1 LTRELREEKGELMR
15 RYLNW
20 IIFGVVL
27 TLPLMGCAV
36 VVGERT
42 IGVDSGKFIYTDGAL
57 YGNYYYPMDVVWKAC
72 QRTLFD
78 LKATD
83 TTYTKKIAQG
93 TMEGTASDEKI
104 RISVEYVSRNE
115 TQVAVRT
122 GMAGSTLASKLI
134 HDRIREDLLK
144 ESSSPSESMEKP
156 PVKDELPA
164 GTKEPVK
171 SQDLGQ

>member
-1 LTRELREEKGELMR
+1 MR

-20 IIFGVVL
+20 TIIGCVL
-27 TLPLMGCAV
+27 ALSLAGCAV
-36 VVGERT
+36 VVGDRT
-42 IGVDSGKFIYTDGAL
+42 LGVDSGKFIYTDGAL

-83 TTYTKKIAQG
+83 ATYTKKIAQS
-93 TMEGTASDEKI
+93 TMEGTVSDEKI
-104 RISVEYVSRNE
+104 RITVEYVTKNE

-134 HDRIREDLLK
+134 HDRIRENLLK

-156 PVKDELPA
+156 PTKDEPPA

-171 SQDLGQ
+171 SQDLGE

>member
-1 LTRELREEKGELMR
+1 MLALSLT
-15 RYLNW
+15 
-20 IIFGVVL
+20 
-27 TLPLMGCAV
+27 GCAV
-36 VVGERT
+36 VVGDRT
-42 IGVDSGKFIYTDGAL
+42 LGVDSGKFIYTDGTL
-57 YGNYYYPMDVVWKAC
+57 YGNYYFPMDVVWKAC

-83 TTYTKKIAQG
+83 ATYTKKIAQS
-93 TMEGTASDEKI
+93 TMEGTVSDEKI
-104 RISVEYVSRNE
+104 RITVEYVTKNE

-134 HDRIREDLLK
+134 HDRIRENLLK

-156 PVKDELPA
+156 PTKDEPPA

-171 SQDLGQ
+171 SQDLGE

>member
-1 LTRELREEKGELMR
+1 MR
-15 RYLNW
+15 SYLNW
-20 IIFGVVL
+20 IIIGCVL
-27 TLPLMGCAV
+27 VLSLAGCAV
-36 VVGERT
+36 IVGERT
-42 IGVDSGKFIYTDGAL
+42 LGVDSGKFIYTDGAL
-57 YGNYYYPMDVVWKAC
+57 YGNYYFPMDVVWKAC

-83 TTYTKKIAQG
+83 ATYTKKIAQS
-93 TMEGTASDEKI
+93 TMEGMVSDEKV
-104 RISVEYVSRNE
+104 RITVEYVSKNE

-134 HDRIREDLLK
+134 HDRIRENLLK
-144 ESSSPSESMEKP
+144 ESVSPSESMEKTP
-156 PVKDELPA
+156 TKDEPPA

>member
-1 LTRELREEKGELMR
+1 MR

-20 IIFGVVL
+20 TIIGCVL
-27 TLPLMGCAV
+27 ALSLAGCAV
-36 VVGERT
+36 VVGDRT
-42 IGVDSGKFIYTDGAL
+42 LGVDSGKFIYTDGAL

-83 TTYTKKIAQG
+83 ATYTKKISQA
-93 TMEGTASDEKI
+93 TMEGMASDEKI
-104 RISVEYVSRNE
+104 RITVEYVSKNE

-134 HDRIREDLLK
+134 HDRIRENLLK
-144 ESSSPSESMEKP
+144 DSSPPSESTEKP
-156 PVKDELPA
+156 PVKDESPA
-164 GTKEPVK
+164 KDEPPAEAKEPVK
-171 SQDLGQ
+171 SQDLGK

>member
-1 LTRELREEKGELMR
+1 MR

-20 IIFGVVL
+20 TIIGCVL
-27 TLPLMGCAV
+27 ALSLAGCAV
-36 VVGERT
+36 VVGDRT
-42 IGVDSGKFIYTDGAL
+42 LGVDSGKFIYTDGAL

-83 TTYTKKIAQG
+83 ATYTKKISQA
-93 TMEGTASDEKI
+93 TMEGMASDEKI
-104 RISVEYVSRNE
+104 RITVEYVSKNE

-134 HDRIREDLLK
+134 HDRIRENLLK
-144 ESSSPSESMEKP
+144 DSSPPSESTEKP
-156 PVKDELPA
+156 PVKDEPPA
-164 GTKEPVK
+164 EAKEPVK
-171 SQDLGQ
+171 SQDLGK

>member
-1 LTRELREEKGELMR
+1 MK
-15 RYLNW
+15 RYLNRT
-20 IIFGVVL
+20 IIGCLLALSL
-27 TLPLMGCAV
+27 TGCAV

-42 IGVDSGKFIYTDGAL
+42 LGIDSGKFIYTDGAL
-57 YGNYYYPMDVVWKAC
+57 YGNYYFPMDVVWKAC

-83 TTYTKKIAQG
+83 ATYTKKIAQG

-104 RISVEYVSRNE
+104 RITVEYVAKNE

-134 HDRIREDLLK
+134 HDRIRENLLK

-156 PVKDELPA
+156 PIKDEPAA
-164 GTKEPVK
+164 GTKEPVE
-171 SQDLGQ
+171 SQDLSQ

>member
-1 LTRELREEKGELMR
+1 MR

-20 IIFGVVL
+20 TIIGCVL
-27 TLPLMGCAV
+27 ALSLAGCAV
-36 VVGERT
+36 VVGDRT
-42 IGVDSGKFIYTDGAL
+42 LGVDSGKFIYTDGAL

-83 TTYTKKIAQG
+83 ATYTKKISQA
-93 TMEGTASDEKI
+93 TMEGMASDEKI
-104 RISVEYVSRNE
+104 RITVEYVSKNE

-134 HDRIREDLLK
+134 HDRIRENLLK
-144 ESSSPSESMEKP
+144 DSSPPSESTEKP
-156 PVKDELPA
+156 SPVKDEPPA
-164 GTKEPVK
+164 EAKEPVK
-171 SQDLGQ
+171 SQDLGK

>member
-1 LTRELREEKGELMR
+1 MR

-20 IIFGVVL
+20 TIIGCVL
-27 TLPLMGCAV
+27 ALSLAGCAV
-36 VVGERT
+36 VVGDRT
-42 IGVDSGKFIYTDGAL
+42 LGVDSGKFIYTDGAL

-83 TTYTKKIAQG
+83 ATYTKKISQY
-93 TMEGTASDEKI
+93 TMEGMASDEKI
-104 RISVEYVSRNE
+104 RITVEYVSKNE

-134 HDRIREDLLK
+134 HDRIRENLLK

>member
-1 LTRELREEKGELMR
+1 MR

-20 IIFGVVL
+20 TIIGCMLALSL
-27 TLPLMGCAV
+27 TGCAV
-36 VVGERT
+36 VVGDRT
-42 IGVDSGKFIYTDGAL
+42 LGVDSGKFIYTDGTL
-57 YGNYYYPMDVVWKAC
+57 YGNYYFPMDVVWKAC

-83 TTYTKKIAQG
+83 ATYTKKIAQS
-93 TMEGTASDEKI
+93 TMEGTVSDEKI
-104 RISVEYVSRNE
+104 RITVEYIAKNE

-134 HDRIREDLLK
+134 HDRIRENLLK

-156 PVKDELPA
+156 PTKDEPPA

-171 SQDLGQ
+171 SQDLGE

>member
-1 LTRELREEKGELMR
+1 MK

-20 IIFGVVL
+20 TIIGCVL
-27 TLPLMGCAV
+27 ALSLAGCAV
-36 VVGERT
+36 VVGDRT
-42 IGVDSGKFIYTDGAL
+42 LGVDSGKFIYTDGAL

-83 TTYTKKIAQG
+83 ATYTKKISQA
-93 TMEGTASDEKI
+93 TMEGMASDEKI
-104 RISVEYVSRNE
+104 RITVEYVSKNE

-134 HDRIREDLLK
+134 HDRIRENLLK
-144 ESSSPSESMEKP
+144 DSSPPSESTEKP
-156 PVKDELPA
+156 PVKDEPPA
-164 GTKEPVK
+164 EAKEPVK
-171 SQDLGQ
+171 SQDLGK